1 MKVEGLAQDITLQ
14 VDAEKNY
21 KRQNKELKKVNNE
34 LDQFVYKTVH
44 DLRAPLTNLMGLLG
58 LMRTETDRNILSS
71 YFDLQEKSIERLD
84 TFVQKITTYTK
95 NRRLPISNQPLDLK
109 TLIDNVLNN
118 HNFITNSE
126 RGTKIV
132 EIQKDTI
139 FYGNEE
145 RISII
150 LNNLVSNAVKFID
163 LDKEESTIKIKVTTK
178 EDELRI
184 AVWDNG
190 QGIPKNIQP
199 KIFDM
204 FYRGSRQA
212 DGAGIGLYILKETV
226 ESLGGRVRLTSVPKE
241 FTEFNI
247 FTK

>member
-109 TLIDNVLNN
+109 TLIDNVLND
-118 HNFITNSE
+118 HNFITNS
-126 RGTKIV
+126 
-132 EIQKDTI
+132 
-139 FYGNEE
+139 
-145 RISII
+145 
-150 LNNLVSNAVKFID
+150 
-163 LDKEESTIKIKVTTK
+163 
-178 EDELRI
+178 
-184 AVWDNG
+184 
-190 QGIPKNIQP
+190 
-199 KIFDM
+199 
-204 FYRGSRQA
+204 
-212 DGAGIGLYILKETV
+212 
-226 ESLGGRVRLTSVPKE
+226 
-241 FTEFNI
+241 
-247 FTK
+247 

>member
-1 MKVEGLAQDITLQ
+1 M
-14 VDAEKNY
+14 
-21 KRQNKELKKVNNE
+21 
-34 LDQFVYKTVH
+34 
-44 DLRAPLTNLMGLLG
+44 
-58 LMRTETDRNILSS
+58 
-71 YFDLQEKSIERLD
+71 
-84 TFVQKITTYTK
+84 
-95 NRRLPISNQPLDLK
+95 
-109 TLIDNVLNN
+109 
-118 HNFITNSE
+118 
-126 RGTKIV
+126 

-139 FYGNEE
+139 FYGDEE
-145 RISII
+145 GISII

-212 DGAGIGLYILKETV
+212 DGAGIGLYILK
-226 ESLGGRVRLTSVPKE
+226 
-241 FTEFNI
+241 
-247 FTK
+247 